1 MCGMIEG
8 KRNVHTKEKTMKIS
22 NNIIKHYLKNVYFIT
37 GTAYAGKSTTVK
49 MLSEKYDMVFCG
61 ENYHMEVSELV
72 ATPDTHPD
80 LCYNRMLTD
89 WREFVTRTPE
99 EYERWIY
106 SVGREAAEFEIAQL
120 IAVSQDKKVIVD
132 TNIPIDVLREIA
144 DYDHV
149 AVMLSP
155 QSMSVERFF
164 DRSDPDKQFLLSVID
179 SCDDP
184 EAVMENYRRGLA
196 RINSREHYEEYANS
210 GFFTVVRE
218 DNGIDTRDEV
228 FERIARHFGLTE

>member
-1 MCGMIEG
+1 
-8 KRNVHTKEKTMKIS
+8 MKIGNS
-22 NNIIKHYLKNVYFIT
+22 ILKYYLQNVYFVT
-37 GTAYAGKSTTVK
+37 GTAYAGKSTAVK
-49 MLSEKYDMVFCG
+49 MLAEKYHMIECG
-61 ENYHMEVSELV
+61 ENYHMDVSEIL
-72 ATPDTHPD
+72 AAPDEYPD
-80 LCYNRMLTD
+80 LCYNKQLTD
-89 WREFVTRTPE
+89 WKEFVTRTPE

-106 SVGREAAEFEIAQL
+106 SVGREAAEFEVVQL
-120 IAVSQDKKVIVD
+120 LSMPKDKKVIVD
-132 TNIPIDVLREIA
+132 TNIPLDVLREIS

-184 EAVMENYRRGLA
+184 AAVMENYRQGLA
-196 RINSREHYEEYANS
+196 LINSQSHYDEYANS

-218 DNGIDTRDEV
+218 DNGMDTREAVCD
-228 FERIARHFGLTE
+228 ALAKHFGLLNE